1 MDGEMMVAI
10 LREIRDEI
18 RNTRGDLSKRID
30 ETNARLEQTN
40 ARLEQTNARLEDVR
54 DELGRRIVE
63 SEMRTASA
71 ITDLAGAV
79 HSVRDLL
86 RDRLDLRD
94 RVDRCEHEIEII
106 KQRLA
111 T

>member
-1 MDGEMMVAI
+1 MEPTDLTVQI
-10 LREIRDEI
+10 LREIRDAV
-18 RNTRGDLSKRID
+18 R
-30 ETNARLEQTN
+30 ETNVRVDQTN
-40 ARLEQTNARLEDVR
+40 ARLDQTNARLDQTNTGLGEVR

-63 SEMRTASA
+63 SELRTSTA
-71 ITDLAGAV
+71 LAELVGAV
-79 HSVRDLL
+79 QGVRDLL

-94 RVDRCEHEIEII
+94 RVDRCEHEIELI